1 MNWEAI
7 GAASELVGAVAVVV
21 SLLYLAIQIKGN
33 TESARTSTYQS
44 VVSEFGTLN
53 RAMASTPDLSMLYAQ
68 AMEDFESLS
77 PEDKARCSQ
86 LFFVSFHNFENM
98 YYQYK
103 KGYLEDDVWVGWRRL
118 MLAYHARPGFQ
129 VWWSFRSEVFSKSFV
144 DFLSTEELDIPVASY
159 HDITLATRPVQPIPG
174 TDSSP

>member
-1 MNWEAI
+1 
-7 GAASELVGAVAVVV
+7 
-21 SLLYLAIQIKGN
+21 
-33 TESARTSTYQS
+33 
-44 VVSEFGTLN
+44 
-53 RAMASTPDLSMLYAQ
+53 MLYAQ

-118 MLAYHARPGFQ
+118 MLAYYARPGFQ
-129 VWWSFRSEVFSKSFV
+129 VWWSMRAVVFSKSFV
-144 DFLSTEELDIPVASY
+144 DFLRTEELEISIASY
-159 HDITLATRPVQPIPG
+159 HDITLVTQLGLPIPVS
-174 TDSSP
+174 DSSP